1 MGLVVADLGL
11 VGIDMPLRIG
21 TVSYLNSVPLN
32 EGLYDHPEVDLR
44 QYVPSR
50 LARELADGTVDVG
63 LVPVVEALRH
73 GGYRIFPDAAIGCV
87 GEVLSVKLFSNVPL
101 ADIRSVR
108 LDPSSRTSNALTRV
122 LLEGTYALSPR
133 YLNADHPDE
142 PADATVIIGDPVLR
156 RTEKAHAELD
166 LGQAWYD
173 ATGLPF
179 VFAVWVGRPEAATAH
194 AAHILAESKRV
205 GVQNIDAIATREA
218 AARDM
223 DPDLCRRYLREHIC
237 FDLAEAQQAGIKWFA
252 TLAAEHG
259 LLPGAAPDVDG
270 MFL

>member
-1 MGLVVADLGL
+1 
-11 VGIDMPLRIG
+11 MPLRIG

-32 EGLYDHPEVDLR
+32 EGLYDHPEVELH
-44 QYVPSR
+44 QYVPSY
-50 LARELADGTVDVG
+50 LARELADGAVDIG

-87 GEVLSVKLFSNVPL
+87 GEVLSVKILSDVPI

-122 LLEGTYALSPR
+122 LLEGSYSLSPR
-133 YLNADHPDE
+133 YLDTDSPDE
-142 PADATVIIGDPVLR
+142 TADATVIIGDPALR
-156 RTEKAHAELD
+156 HTRKPHAELD
-166 LGQAWYD
+166 LGQAWYK

-179 VFAVWVGRPEAATAH
+179 VFAVWVGRPDVATAR
-194 AAHILAESKRV
+194 ASAILAESKRA
-205 GVQNIDAIATREA
+205 GVKNIDAIAAREA
-218 AARDM
+218 ASRGLEAE
-223 DPDLCRRYLREHIC
+223 LCRRYLRHHIC
-237 FDLAEAQQAGIKWFA
+237 FDLGEAQRAGIKWFA

-259 LLPGAAPDVDG
+259 LLPDDAPDVDS